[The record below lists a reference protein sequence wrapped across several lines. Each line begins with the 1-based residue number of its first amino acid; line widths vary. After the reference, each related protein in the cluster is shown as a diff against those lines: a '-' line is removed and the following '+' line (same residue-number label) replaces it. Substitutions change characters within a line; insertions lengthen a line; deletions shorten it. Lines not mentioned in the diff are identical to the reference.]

1 MNRIVKAHEAGEDF
15 RVVVIMPAVP
25 AFAGDLKSEGALGT
39 RAILEFQ
46 YQSISRGGHSIIE
59 TLQQRGV
66 EDWGRYIGFYNL
78 RNYDRL
84 NSSSTMQR
92 AEQQSGVAY
101 DQARQD
107 YDRQHDQG
115 GAPQQ
120 ADAYKRYQ
128 YAAAQQEDST
138 WDTVSSC
145 YMEGGK
151 DIREVP
157 WNGSPEAEMDAF
169 ISEELYIHSKVLI
182 ADDKLVICG
191 SANLNDRSQLGNH
204 DSEIA
209 VVIEDPTPVETTS
222 KSPERRPTKD
232 GMHITNRMLTSSPT
246 SERPPIHSKPLCRL
260 APPPAVPQAPRPAA
274 RRALGPADKG
284 VDARGR

>member
-1 MNRIVKAHEAGEDF
+1 
-15 RVVVIMPAVP
+15 MPAVP

-59 TLQQRGV
+59 VLQQRGV
-66 EDWGRYIGFYNL
+66 QDWQRYIGFYNL

-84 NSSSTMQR
+84 NTSSTMQR
-92 AEQQSGVAY
+92 AEEQSGVSY
-101 DQARQD
+101 DQARQG
-107 YDRQHDQG
+107 YDQQHNEG
-115 GAPQQ
+115 PPVRSE
-120 ADAYKRYQ
+120 AYSRYQ
-128 YAAAQQEDST
+128 YAAGQQEDNT

-145 YMEGGK
+145 YMEGGT
-151 DIREVP
+151 DIRQVP

-209 VVIEDPTPVETTS
+209 VVIEDPTPVESRS
-222 KSPERRPTKD
+222 KCPWSCT
-232 GMHITNRMLTSSPT
+232 
-246 SERPPIHSKPLCRL
+246 
-260 APPPAVPQAPRPAA
+260 
-274 RRALGPADKG
+274 
-284 VDARGR
+284 

>member
-1 MNRIVKAHEAGEDF
+1 MENKIGLAIVNRIVRAHEAGENF
-15 RVVVIMPAVP
+15 RIVVIMPAVP

-46 YQSISRGGHSIIE
+46 YFSICRGGHSIIE

-66 EDWGRYIGFYNL
+66 QDWRKYIGFYNL

-84 NSSSTMQR
+84 NTSNTMRR
-92 AEQQSGVAY
+92 AEQQSGVPY
-101 DQARQD
+101 DQARQA
-107 YDRQHDQG
+107 YDQQHNAGEPVQLDQYN
-115 GAPQQ
+115 AYQQ
-120 ADAYKRYQ
+120 AALKQD
-128 YAAAQQEDST
+128 DST

-145 YMEGGK
+145 YMYGGK

-209 VVIEDPTPVETTS
+209 VIIEDPTPVES
-222 KSPERRPTKD
+222 RSRQFS
-232 GMHITNRMLTSSPT
+232 N
-246 SERPPIHSKPLCRL
+246 
-260 APPPAVPQAPRPAA
+260 PAIRY
-274 RRALGPADKG
+274 LF
-284 VDARGR
+284 